1 MLYQSELKQTND
13 WLFFLHQDGEENSSG
28 YQTVMRLLENGEK
41 ISHMYRCARVQGL
54 DTAEG
59 LLLFGRE
66 HFYILDGFTLVN
78 NYFYQLFTRLD
89 FGFSTDV
96 CHVYSSDLG
105 ESTRSA
111 LST

>member
-1 MLYQSELKQTND
+1 MANYYRSELS
-13 WLFFLHQDGEENSSG
+13 FFFQDDEENSSG

-78 NYFYQLFTRLD
+78 NNNYFFELFTRLD

-96 CHVYSSDLG
+96 VCYVNYPDLNESAWVSW
-105 ESTRSA
+105 EST
-111 LST
+111 